1 MVRSRSGGQG
11 KGYQYRVQEDI
22 EEKRLN
28 QDDDRGYFVREED
41 QSEVKSVI
49 SDGVCSQDGG

>member
-1 MVRSRSGGQG
+1 MLVVSGRVCR
-11 KGYQYRVQEDI
+11 YRVQEDI

-28 QDDDRGYFVREED
+28 QDNDRGYLMREED
-41 QSEVKSVI
+41 QSEVKSLI